1 MPGYL
6 VAQLKVHDRE
16 MFARYRDAV
25 APLVDRFGGRYLV
38 RGGKLDVLEGDW
50 QMPRLVVIEFQSVAA
65 ARHFYESPEYQQILR
80 LRTESAGGT
89 VAIVEGV

>member
-16 MFARYRDAV
+16 MFARYRNAV

-38 RGGKLDVLEGDW
+38 RGGQLDVLEGDW
-50 QMPRLVVIEFQSVAA
+50 PMPRLVVIEFQSVAA

>member
-25 APLVDRFGGRYLV
+25 APLVGRFGGRYLV

-50 QMPRLVVIEFQSVAA
+50 PMPRLVVIEFQSVAA

-80 LRTESAGGT
+80 LRTGSAGGT